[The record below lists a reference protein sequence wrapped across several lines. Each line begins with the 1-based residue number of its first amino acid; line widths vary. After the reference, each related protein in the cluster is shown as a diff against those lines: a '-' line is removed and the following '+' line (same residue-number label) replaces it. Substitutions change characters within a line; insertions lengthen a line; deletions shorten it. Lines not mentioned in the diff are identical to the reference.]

1 MGNRQNRIPVKT
13 GPERYN
19 EIAMK
24 KNLLVFDCFGVVY
37 NEVAPFVTREFLP
50 PEEAERLKERDCP
63 SADLGLLT
71 LDELLE
77 KWAKELG
84 TTKQHLKE
92 LWLSFVKP
100 KEETVKRLKE
110 LKSHYDLVLLSNAP
124 QGFVEEEF
132 RKSGNDSLFKKIYV
146 SSAIGM
152 AKPNRDIYE
161 YVQNDQ
167 GEEYSIFTMID
178 DNPKNLVEPK
188 KLGWKTILFQGVES
202 LKDL

>member
-13 GPERYN
+13 GKERYN

-50 PEEAERLKERDCP
+50 PEEADRLKERDCP
-63 SADLGLLT
+63 SADVGLLT

-77 KWAKELG
+77 KWAEELG
-84 TTKQHLKE
+84 RTKQHLKE
-92 LWLSFVKP
+92 LWLFFVKP

-132 RKSGNDSLFKKIYV
+132 RKSVNYCLFKKIYV

-152 AKPNRDIYE
+152 AKHNRDIYG

-167 GEEYSIFTMID
+167 GEEDSSFTMID

>member
-1 MGNRQNRIPVKT
+1 M
-13 GPERYN
+13 
-19 EIAMK
+19 
-24 KNLLVFDCFGVVY
+24 
-37 NEVAPFVTREFLP
+37 
-50 PEEAERLKERDCP
+50 
-63 SADLGLLT
+63 
-71 LDELLE
+71 
-77 KWAKELG
+77 
-84 TTKQHLKE
+84 
-92 LWLSFVKP
+92 
-100 KEETVKRLKE
+100 
-110 LKSHYDLVLLSNAP
+110 
-124 QGFVEEEF
+124 EEEF

-167 GEEYSIFTMID
+167 GEEYSSFTMID

>member
-50 PEEAERLKERDCP
+50 PEEADRLKERDCR
-63 SADLGLLT
+63 STDLGLLT

-84 TTKQHLKE
+84 TTKQHLK
-92 LWLSFVKP
+92 LCVRAF
-100 KEETVKRLKE
+100 
-110 LKSHYDLVLLSNAP
+110 
-124 QGFVEEEF
+124 
-132 RKSGNDSLFKKIYV
+132 
-146 SSAIGM
+146 
-152 AKPNRDIYE
+152 
-161 YVQNDQ
+161 
-167 GEEYSIFTMID
+167 FT
-178 DNPKNLVEPK
+178 N
-188 KLGWKTILFQGVES
+188 
-202 LKDL
+202 